1 VGVFLWLCTKNRHD
15 KHAAIGSGVA
25 IAVYAIFLGLFLGLY
40 VVPLTMAAFRT
51 VHDLGNDMVYPPG
64 YYNNTWFNNPYY
76 WNNPNNFGNSS
87 TWNTTSLGSNTT
99 SP

>member
-40 VVPLTMAAFRT
+40 VVPLTMAT
-51 VHDLGNDMVYPPG
+51 VSMV
-64 YYNNTWFNNPYY
+64 NNLA
-76 WNNPNNFGNSS
+76 NNPNSILNNPNFWNFTGTGYSIG
-87 TWNTTSLGSNTT
+87 TWNGTAWVNGTT